1 MTRIVFDYS
10 KLRGLIKERSMTLTD
25 YASSIGISM
34 TTLYER
40 LTNKTPFSQS
50 EIVKTKQLFG
60 LSPEQVDIIFFT
72 VISENRNKQRIV
84 WLGSGRTGKHRR

>member
-50 EIVKTKQLFG
+50 EIVKTKQLFD

-72 VISENRNKQRIV
+72 VISENRNEQQISYKSIK
-84 WLGSGRTGKHRR
+84 L

>member
-1 MTRIVFDYS
+1 MAKIAFDYS

-40 LTNKTPFSQS
+40 MTNKTPFSQS
-50 EIVKTKQLFG
+50 EIAKTKQLFD

-72 VISENRNKQRIV
+72 VISENRN
-84 WLGSGRTGKHRR
+84 

>member
-1 MTRIVFDYS
+1 MEKIAFDYS

-40 LTNKTPFSQS
+40 MTNKTPFSQS
-50 EIVKTKQLFG
+50 EIVKTKQLFD

-72 VISENRNKQRIV
+72 VTSENRN
-84 WLGSGRTGKHRR
+84 

>member
-72 VISENRNKQRIV
+72 VISENRNDQQISYKSIK
-84 WLGSGRTGKHRR
+84 L

>member
-1 MTRIVFDYS
+1 MGKIAFDYS

-40 LTNKTPFSQS
+40 MTNKTPFSQS
-50 EIVKTKQLFG
+50 EIVKTKQLFD

-72 VISENRNKQRIV
+72 VISENRNEQQISYRSTK
-84 WLGSGRTGKHRR
+84 L

>member
-1 MTRIVFDYS
+1 
-10 KLRGLIKERSMTLTD
+10 MTLTD

-72 VISENRNKQRIV
+72 VISENRNKQQISYKSTK
-84 WLGSGRTGKHRR
+84 L

>member
-50 EIVKTKQLFG
+50 EIVKTKQLFD

-72 VISENRNKQRIV
+72 VISENRNKQQISYKSIK
-84 WLGSGRTGKHRR
+84 L

>member
-1 MTRIVFDYS
+1 MARIVFDYS

-72 VISENRNKQRIV
+72 VISENRNKRQISYKSTK
-84 WLGSGRTGKHRR
+84 L

>member
-10 KLRGLIKERSMTLTD
+10 KLRGLIKERSMTLAD

-50 EIVKTKQLFG
+50 EIVKTKQLFD

-72 VISENRNKQRIV
+72 VISENRNQQQISYKSIK
-84 WLGSGRTGKHRR
+84 L

>member
-40 LTNKTPFSQS
+40 MTNKTPFSQS
-50 EIVKTKQLFG
+50 EIVKTKQLFD

-72 VISENRNKQRIV
+72 AISENRNEQQISCK
-84 WLGSGRTGKHRR
+84 S

>member
-84 WLGSGRTGKHRR
+84 

>member
-72 VISENRNKQRIV
+72 EISENRNEQQISYRSTK
-84 WLGSGRTGKHRR
+84 L

>member
-25 YASSIGISM
+25 YASSIGIST

-72 VISENRNKQRIV
+72 VISENRNEQQISYKSIK
-84 WLGSGRTGKHRR
+84 L

>member
-1 MTRIVFDYS
+1 MARIVFDYS

-50 EIVKTKQLFG
+50 EIVKTKQLFD

-72 VISENRNKQRIV
+72 VISENRNEQQISYKSIK
-84 WLGSGRTGKHRR
+84 L